1 MDQTEKDIR
10 SKINNFER
18 AEDQIR
24 GVCILVFLT
33 VAFIACII
41 CGFTIEDTP
50 KSISRITNS
59 TIILSVALAVTL
71 ILLLVSL
78 KRMRSLRFYTLAVYD
93 KFAFGLNAGAQNST
107 NATQYEQNRMTLS
120 TLLKVKES
128 LDSIS
133 RNQAKL
139 IQSVGSVKNYKQ
151 IKDRELSSVFYIL
164 TRSIICPD
172 DESLHNLV
180 DVCNMDL
187 SALDLSEDIIKHLKK
202 RSIRTVR
209 DVIYGRKSLLR
220 YEEAVHNA
228 LMKKHQAFEL
238 FIHYP
243 DLMKDVLRALS
254 RTDSYIHEHQ
264 LYPSEN

>member
-1 MDQTEKDIR
+1 MDQTENDIR

-50 KSISRITNS
+50 KSISRMTNS

-93 KFAFGLNAGAQNST
+93 KFAFGLNAGAQDST
-107 NATQYEQNRMTLS
+107 IATQYEQNRMTLS
-120 TLLKVKES
+120 ILLKVKES

-133 RNQAKL
+133 RNQVKL

-202 RSIRTVR
+202 RSIRTVK
-209 DVIYGRKSLLR
+209 DVIFGRKSLLR

-238 FIHYP
+238 FMHYP